1 MHSSS
6 TLLCDNALCIAVCL
20 CGKKGGRKKRKK
32 EDQWRLAVAVA
43 DEELL
48 DGDVDGAACE
58 GRGIAEGTGSADDAR
73 TAQVVSEALDL
84 LIAQNT
90 RTGVVRLFGLFV

>member
-1 MHSSS
+1 M
-6 TLLCDNALCIAVCL
+6 
-20 CGKKGGRKKRKK
+20 
-32 EDQWRLAVAVA
+32 
-43 DEELL
+43 
-48 DGDVDGAACE
+48 DGAACE

>member
-1 MHSSS
+1 MYRC
-6 TLLCDNALCIAVCL
+6 LLVW
-20 CGKKGGRKKRKK
+20 KKRGRKKRKK

-48 DGDVDGAACE
+48 DSDVDGAACE
-58 GRGIAEGTGSADDAR
+58 GRGITEGTGSADDAR

>member
-1 MHSSS
+1 MHCVS
-6 TLLCDNALCIAVCL
+6 LFACVE
-20 CGKKGGRKKRKK
+20 KKGEKEEKKK

-73 TAQVVSEALDL
+73 TAEVVSEALDL